1 MKEADADTQF
11 MLAPQGTALFT
22 DAKINVAEDMR
33 TYRIIASAGLI
44 CNYCCLFS
52 LFTIFNKNN
61 EKACVLIY

>member
-1 MKEADADTQF
+1 MKEPDTDFQF
-11 MLAPQGTALFT
+11 ILAPRIAL
-22 DAKINVAEDMR
+22 DAKINAAEDMR

>member
-1 MKEADADTQF
+1 MKEPDTDFQF
-11 MLAPQGTALFT
+11 ILAPRGIAL
-22 DAKINVAEDMR
+22 DAKINAAEDMR